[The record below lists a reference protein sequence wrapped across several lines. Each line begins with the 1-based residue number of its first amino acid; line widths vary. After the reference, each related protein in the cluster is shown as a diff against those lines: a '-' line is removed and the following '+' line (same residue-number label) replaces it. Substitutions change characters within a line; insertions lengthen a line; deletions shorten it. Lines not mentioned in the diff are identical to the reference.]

1 MHVVICREFALYKL
15 ELPGSRILIIWDQA
29 SRFRVYVEAHRS
41 HDVRFTVLRKE
52 SSWEDVWWESSL
64 LYEGISFLRR
74 LGSPA

>member
-52 SSWEDVWWESSL
+52 SSWEAVWWDLHS
-64 LYEGISFLRR
+64 YMRGF
-74 LGSPA
+74 PFFAV